1 MGIGISLLITC
12 FITYMVHWRRCNS
25 EKKKMLSSQEG
36 RDDGNDGDDGDGYN
50 DPPQGSSLYHS
61 PNFPPTQLSN
71 DSITKGLN
79 ISPPPAVAASTQ
91 RDWEASPKRRSKADR
106 PAWVVALSVTGA
118 LLLLTMTFDTGTI
131 SPDGSSGSNVTPVCP
146 TLRYFSLM
154 TLGFSFWIS
163 LVLYKLIRKYFQA
176 RLLKWKEAPS
186 AIKTIALL
194 MLAPCLITVVA
205 MINASVTDL
214 QDQRNEVGVCEMNS
228 PAFMIV
234 YLVMWIF
241 YFALFLYL
249 AYKVRKTIGEHHEL
263 YRYAIFLS
271 TSFAVIFTYFII
283 QMTSS
288 LSSSEAAQQTLLS
301 LTIIMVTA
309 NMGHIFGLIYNAA
322 FSNSAPKGNDD
333 DDDDSEVGR
342 DDLDSSDPLE
352 DQDLGG
358 TVIPLPLSFQ
368 EAKRDCTQKV
378 RPNFDEYLLRNGD
391 GGGGEIGMI
400 DRGLGFWNTPTVPE
414 SSLKSGADGNTVTIS
429 LDPSII
435 ERGQKYL
442 DSRHK

>member
-12 FITYMVHWRRCNS
+12 FITYIVHWRRCNS
-25 EKKKMLSSQEG
+25 EKKRMISLQEG
-36 RDDGNDGDDGDGYN
+36 RDDDDS
-50 DPPQGSSLYHS
+50 PPQGSLYHS
-61 PNFPPTQLSN
+61 PNFPPTQSSN
-71 DSITKGLN
+71 HSISNELN
-79 ISPPPAVAASTQ
+79 ISPPQLPPLASTQ
-91 RDWEASPKRRSKADR
+91 KDWEGTPKRRSKADR

-118 LLLLTMTFDTGTI
+118 LLLLSMTFDTGTI
-131 SPDGSSGSNVTPVCP
+131 SPDGGSGSNVTPVCP

-228 PAFMIV
+228 PTFMIV

-241 YFALFLYL
+241 YFALFLHL

-322 FSNSAPKGNDD
+322 FSNSAPKGIGNDG
-333 DDDDSEVGR
+333 DDDSEVGR
-342 DDLDSSDPLE
+342 DDLDPSDPLE

-368 EAKRDCTQKV
+368 EAKRDSTQKV
-378 RPNFDEYLLRNGD
+378 RPNFDDYLLRNGD
-391 GGGGEIGMI
+391 GGGEIGMI

-414 SSLKSGADGNTVTIS
+414 SSLKGGGGADGNTVTIS